1 MQTYTQ
7 GDLKIRSAVPVT
19 DIHQFYMKVD
29 RNDHAVCRIEG
40 TVPEN
45 CAEDAVLQPLV
56 WDANDGR
63 GWQPHA
69 VCREDQRSTD
79 DS

>member
-7 GDLKIRSAVPVT
+7 GDLQIRSAIPVT

-29 RNDHAVCRIEG
+29 RNVHAVCRVEG
-40 TVPEN
+40 TVP
-45 CAEDAVLQPLV
+45 
-56 WDANDGR
+56 
-63 GWQPHA
+63 A

-79 DS
+79 DP